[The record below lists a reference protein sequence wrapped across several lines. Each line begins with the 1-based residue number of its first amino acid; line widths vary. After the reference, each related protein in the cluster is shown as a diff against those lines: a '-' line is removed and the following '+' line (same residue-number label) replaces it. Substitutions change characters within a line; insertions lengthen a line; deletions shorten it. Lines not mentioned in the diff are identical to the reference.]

1 MASPGDVVITQHERH
16 DRVEIRKRHG
26 SIFFEL
32 CYLPLADY
40 LAIRMMI
47 SSFPRVSITPV
58 LVPSRCMI
66 TPALFSK
73 PQIAA
78 ARRAQTG
85 FAVLCVYLPGKSA
98 TLASL

>member
-66 TPALFSK
+66 TPALFSNHK
-73 PQIAA
+73 SLLPDGLKLAL
-78 ARRAQTG
+78 
-85 FAVLCVYLPGKSA
+85 LCVYLPGKSA